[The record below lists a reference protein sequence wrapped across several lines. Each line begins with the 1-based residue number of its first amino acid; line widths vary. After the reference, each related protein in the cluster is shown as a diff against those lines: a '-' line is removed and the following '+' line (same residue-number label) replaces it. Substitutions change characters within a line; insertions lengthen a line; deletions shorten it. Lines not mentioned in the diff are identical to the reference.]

1 MYNQRVYD
9 SGIETYLAAFYQSK
23 VSKEGALKEDKGRP
37 CFRLR
42 LIILISR
49 F

>member
-23 VSKEGALKEDKGRP
+23 ASKESALKEEHEEA
-37 CFRLR
+37 LR
-42 LIILISR
+42 EDHASACA
-49 F
+49 